1 MDFCTRDYSFAD
13 WKYEKLTEQI
23 IEFEKE
29 LDNEHE
35 IALNLA
41 SFGSTITM
49 LVTDISYQNPD
60 ILYFYGTVNGKDAT
74 LIQHISQL
82 NFLLTS
88 VERADKT
95 KPARRIGFSLSS
107 DEED

>member
-23 IEFEKE
+23 IEFEKK